1 MEAGIPMAPLDLQQP
16 QTSTPIRLPA
26 RQDDRKLEVTVEA
39 VDEGS
44 AEVKDFDKPQE
55 DLIRHHTSISEL
67 KRNFMASVPESRGP
81 SEWDKRLS
89 THSPFRSLG
98 INGQPLPDADG
109 VSTISYQTL
118 CRTPPYTP
126 PLSSLK
132 FTPASQLSHST
143 EKEWMLA
150 HNVGVSSISMQVNLG
165 DEEKLKCGNV

>member
-44 AEVKDFDKPQE
+44 AEVKSEQTDTEEPVQMRKKRAKRTEGDSIYIRHSLLMLEDFDKPQE

-89 THSPFRSLG
+89 THSPLRSLG
-98 INGQPLPDADG
+98 INGQPLLDADG
-109 VSTISYQTL
+109 FAIRL
-118 CRTPPYTP
+118 PRG
-126 PLSSLK
+126 PLQDFYSKRS
-132 FTPASQLSHST
+132 
-143 EKEWMLA
+143 
-150 HNVGVSSISMQVNLG
+150 
-165 DEEKLKCGNV
+165 